1 MQFINCMRYGKGAAL
16 SGTELSRID
25 GPFKIA
31 NRVLFRDQH
40 GTVLSSNIL
49 LTFLRTFDILSQPEH
64 SSKHFRY
71 CLEVFDEEEL
81 DAIDSIDP
89 SCLYICST
97 KIAERLLR
105 KSPMAFALVVSR
117 DKTVPPWVHNNR
129 TRVILVHSADRLFY
143 IGSIVQNLFTS
154 LIVWENNMDRI
165 VSKPGTLTELLT
177 EGSKALDSFVWMSDG
192 GFNITARTESVEP
205 PDAKLATILKRGCY
219 SETDKRALAAEL
231 GMHTS
236 GNEQGII
243 QNSSRRSLAQDDKII
258 WDDSH
263 LVSDCTLLHYP
274 ILFENMTYFCLSMA
288 CTSKADEECARD
300 FFAILAERVVTL
312 CSTLWDRIIEVESPW
327 YKVLTGLIDKESMK
341 PEYVQAQ
348 LEQTA
353 LPDAAQMRLICIDI
367 EASTDVET
375 KHRVVKAARKLN
387 RGHCYPFAYDNS
399 LLVLCYTETKDLAH
413 FSVDYAITELKETIC
428 EPYGV
433 NAFVSRVFSDLDKID
448 LSYQET
454 QITCNFSKYIEREQ
468 EIISGDG
475 CHGVYLFEAAVPFY
489 MAAKLYLDDTVV
501 SESLKENPVRVLAE
515 EDREMGTDIVGLL
528 WTYLAMERNATAV
541 SKSLHMHRNTVLY
554 HIDKIKKRFD
564 IDFDVYMHRTALLDC
579 FRTLLLTNGY
589 TTDIDPDVLF
599 TIKRHDAQHP
609 IQ

>member
-1 MQFINCMRYGKGAAL
+1 MQFINCMHYGKGAAL
-16 SGTELSRID
+16 SGTELGRID

-40 GTVLSSNIL
+40 GTVLSSSIL

-71 CLEVFDEEEL
+71 CLEVFDQDEL
-81 DAIDSIDP
+81 DAIESIDP
-89 SCLYICST
+89 SCLYICSC
-97 KIAERLLR
+97 KIAERLVR
-105 KSPMAFALVVSR
+105 KSPMAFALVISR
-117 DKTVPPWVHNNR
+117 DRTVPSWVRNNR
-129 TRVILVHSADRLFY
+129 TRIILVHSADRLFY

-154 LIVWENNMDRI
+154 LIVWENSMDRI
-165 VSKPGTLTELLT
+165 VSKPGTLAELLT
-177 EGSKALDSFVWMSDG
+177 EASKALDNFIWISDG
-192 GFNITARTESVEP
+192 GFNITAHTEGIEP

-219 SETDKRALAAEL
+219 SDKDKRVLADKL
-231 GMHTS
+231 GLHS
-236 GNEQGII
+236 SSEVIPAI
-243 QNSSRRSLAQDDKII
+243 QSASRRTHMLDDKIV

-263 LVSDCTLLHYP
+263 LISDGTVLHYP
-274 ILFENMTYFCLSMA
+274 ILFENMTNFCLSMA
-288 CTSKADEECARD
+288 CTPEVSEECARD

-312 CSTLWDRIIEVESPW
+312 CSMLWSRIIEVESPW
-327 YKVLTGLIDKESMK
+327 YKVLTGLIDKEPMK

-353 LPDAAQMRLICIDI
+353 LPEAVQMRLVCIDI
-367 EASTDVET
+367 EGSTDVET
-375 KHRVVKAARKLN
+375 KHRVVKASRKLN
-387 RGHCYPFAYDNS
+387 RGRCYPFAYDNS
-399 LLVLCYTETKDLAH
+399 LLVLCYAETKDLAH
-413 FSVDYAITELKETIC
+413 FSVDYAINELKETIC
-428 EPYGV
+428 GPYGV

-454 QITCNFSKYIEREQ
+454 QITCNFSKYIEREH

-564 IDFDVYMHRTALLDC
+564 IDLDVYMHRTALLDC